1 MMLRRVW
8 TSSGI
13 SSLKPAETKES
24 PLSISQVLT
33 LPNLITRRDKN
44 GKCKEEQSCESST
57 FAAKCILA
65 PASIPMFPK
74 GSHTTPASLHGATTT
89 LEADAKSNRECA
101 NKSKTAVAIGFE
113 KAWKRKLCWHY
124 ERGTCKRTASECAF
138 AHGEEDLRHPAM
150 PALTLSQAMLASTEH
165 LQWSNANKN
174 A

>member
-1 MMLRRVW
+1 MANAKKSRAVHHLRLLQSVYWRLRVF
-8 TSSGI
+8 
-13 SSLKPAETKES
+13 
-24 PLSISQVLT
+24 Q
-33 LPNLITRRDKN
+33 
-44 GKCKEEQSCESST
+44 CFQ
-57 FAAKCILA
+57 
-65 PASIPMFPK
+65 K

-101 NKSKTAVAIGFE
+101 NKNKTAVAIGFE

-150 PALTLSQAMLASTEH
+150 PDLTLSHAMLASTEH